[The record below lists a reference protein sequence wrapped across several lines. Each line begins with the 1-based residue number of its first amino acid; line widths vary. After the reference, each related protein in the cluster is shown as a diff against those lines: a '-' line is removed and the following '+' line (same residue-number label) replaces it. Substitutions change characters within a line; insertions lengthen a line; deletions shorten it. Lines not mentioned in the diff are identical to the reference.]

1 MKDYYGILGVPPTA
15 TQDEIREA
23 YRRLAFEWH
32 PDRNP
37 HQREQAHARFLDL
50 GEAYAVLK
58 DGRQRLDYD
67 RGRSSGSSSASPPR
81 SPPGPAPQAEATD
94 EAPRSAESAPMAA
107 EFAHTAHAAA
117 TLREY
122 HGRVHELARE
132 LASVDRPGRR
142 IDVALVS
149 LAMVGLVMS
158 FVLTAFRLIGLNLP
172 ELRPSLWSVVITWM
186 STIVLVTWL
195 LTLRARRVEQYVPYA
210 EEVLERTG
218 HGWAASPGAD
228 FP

>member
-81 SPPGPAPQAEATD
+81 STPGPAPQ
-94 EAPRSAESAPMAA
+94 
-107 EFAHTAHAAA
+107 AAA

-218 HGWAASPGAD
+218 HGWAASPGAV

>member
-1 MKDYYGILGVPPTA
+1 MD
-15 TQDEIREA
+15 D
-23 YRRLAFEWH
+23 
-32 PDRNP
+32 
-37 HQREQAHARFLDL
+37 
-50 GEAYAVLK
+50 
-58 DGRQRLDYD
+58 
-67 RGRSSGSSSASPPR
+67 
-81 SPPGPAPQAEATD
+81 
-94 EAPRSAESAPMAA
+94 

>member
-81 SPPGPAPQAEATD
+81 STPGPAPQ
-94 EAPRSAESAPMAA
+94 
-107 EFAHTAHAAA
+107 AAA

>member
-81 SPPGPAPQAEATD
+81 STPGPAPQ
-94 EAPRSAESAPMAA
+94 
-107 EFAHTAHAAA
+107 AAA

-218 HGWAASPGAD
+218 HGWKGPQV
-228 FP
+228 